1 VWDLLAAAEALVEAF
16 VVDFLV
22 TVGMEGRGRME
33 RTDKMGE
40 GREEAQRAFV
50 HPRTQRASH
59 VEKRDAHGRNSPSI
73 RPQNVQSY
81 ARHREKRDMTQRA
94 ERVSA
99 KNLARN

>member
-1 VWDLLAAAEALVEAF
+1 VWDLLAAAEAFVEAF
-16 VVDFLV
+16 AVDFLV
-22 TVGMEGRGRME
+22 TVGMESRDGVK

-81 ARHREKRDMTQRA
+81 AGHREKRGMSQRA
-94 ERVSA
+94 Q
-99 KNLARN
+99 